1 LGYKIEITL
10 LKIVIVIFWIG
21 ALEISVELAV
31 ITSLNVIASRARSA
45 HSPLPTP
52 HSPLPTPI
60 VVAPLGQFLP

>member
-1 LGYKIEITL
+1 LGYYIEITL

-31 ITSLNVIASRARSA
+31 ITSLNVTASRARSA
-45 HSPLPTP
+45 